1 MGIVLY
7 IVVVPGLLVLLED
20 MPLMPKIVGLFP
32 VPPAWLV
39 VIMVVGFPSAD
50 VTSFRMVP
58 GGKWPFVYEIRI
70 TLKLRLFQIII
81 NVSVSE
87 T

>member
-1 MGIVLY
+1 MGMFIYSGGARFVG
-7 IVVVPGLLVLLED
+7 VTGGHATD
-20 MPLMPKIVGLFP
+20 AKIVGLFP